1 MNKIKKF
8 VSNLLRDLFSD
19 DDKKELIKILTTSL
33 EEKVEDLVEQGTPVD
48 QAIAQSIQEFG
59 SADDVLDAFP
69 KNDQDLHQKVIQLRK
84 HQLVFSIIGY
94 LLIIGIVL
102 FINLQFIT
110 VFQHIYWF
118 VVVAIGTLFWPATM
132 LYRYL
137 VKKK

>member
-8 VSNLLRDLFSD
+8 VSNLLRDLFTD
-19 DDKKELIKILTTSL
+19 NDKKELIDILTTSL

-48 QAIAQSIQEFG
+48 KAIEQSIQEFG

-69 KNDQDLHQKVIQLRK
+69 KKDQDLHQKVIRKRK
-84 HQLVFSIIGY
+84 HELMYSVIGY
-94 LLIIGIVL
+94 LLIVGIVL
-102 FINLQFIT
+102 FINLQFIA
-110 VFQHIYWF
+110 VFQYKYWF
-118 VVVAIGTLFWPATM
+118 IVVAIGTLFWPATM